1 MKMETT
7 LTRARTKNLLMIRDC
22 PFCGRAHRSPYVD
35 ELEEAVLACR
45 AKNAPEDRGSLDE
58 WKDLGRWPVSEIEAF
73 SGP

>member
-1 MKMETT
+1 MG
-7 LTRARTKNLLMIRDC
+7 RTMAKAGTENLLMIWDC
-22 PFCGRAHRSPYVD
+22 PFCRRTHQSPYVD

-45 AKNAPEDRGSLDE
+45 AKTAPEDRGSLDE